1 MLLLAN
7 EDDFQVRLILVES
20 ELFLILFVHASKSIL
35 HYRTLIIHKD
45 FLSPINRSMSEADR
59 QKVAIVTG
67 SSSGIGY
74 ATSLLLARKGF
85 YTYASARNIDKSAS
99 LQSIAG
105 AERLPLKLIQL
116 DVTDDSSVKDAL
128 EKVVL
133 EKGRIDVL
141 VNNVGYGLFGAFG
154 DLSLD
159 EIKAQFET
167 NFFGVIRVIQHVL
180 PIMRTAQ
187 NGGGVIVNVSS
198 INGLVAFPVISAY
211 VATKFAIEGLSE
223 SIAYEL
229 EPFGIKVILIEPGAI
244 GSNFMKGSVLPKRAL
259 NPQSPYSEL
268 VQKFSVITSSQ
279 HENAIQPEE
288 VAKTIFQAISTEKP
302 EFRYVVGN
310 DAVSLLEARKNMP
323 FSEFQK
329 MIIQNIIQ

>member
-1 MLLLAN
+1 MR
-7 EDDFQVRLILVES
+7 EDMVLNKGTD
-20 ELFLILFVHASKSIL
+20 KG
-35 HYRTLIIHKD
+35 
-45 FLSPINRSMSEADR
+45 DR

-74 ATSLLLARKGF
+74 ATSLMLARKGF
-85 YTYASARNIDKSAS
+85 YTYASVRNINKSAS
-99 LQSIAG
+99 LESIAN

-116 DVTDDSSVKDAL
+116 DVTDDSSVKDAV
-128 EKVVL
+128 EKIVL

-141 VNNVGYGLFGAFG
+141 VNNAGYGLFGAFE

-167 NFFGVIRVIQHVL
+167 NFFGVIRVTQHVL
-180 PIMRTAQ
+180 PIMRTPA

-198 INGLVAFPVISAY
+198 INGRIAFPVISAY
-211 VATKFAIEGLSE
+211 VGTKFAIEGLSE

-259 NPQSPYSEL
+259 DPQSPYSEL
-268 VQKFSVITSSQ
+268 VQKFSVKTSSQ
-279 HENAIQPEE
+279 HDNATQPEE
-288 VAKTIFQAISTEKP
+288 VAKTIFQAISIEKP

-323 FSEFQK
+323 YSEFQK

>member
-1 MLLLAN
+1 MR
-7 EDDFQVRLILVES
+7 EDMVLNKGTD
-20 ELFLILFVHASKSIL
+20 KG
-35 HYRTLIIHKD
+35 
-45 FLSPINRSMSEADR
+45 DR

-74 ATSLLLARKGF
+74 ATSLMLARKGF
-85 YTYASARNIDKSAS
+85 YTYASVRNTNKSAS
-99 LQSIAG
+99 LESIAN

-116 DVTDDSSVKDAL
+116 DVTDDSSVKDAV
-128 EKVVL
+128 EKIVL

-141 VNNVGYGLFGAFG
+141 VNNAGYGLFGAFE

-167 NFFGVIRVIQHVL
+167 NFFGVIRVTQHVL
-180 PIMRTAQ
+180 PIMRTPA

-198 INGLVAFPVISAY
+198 INGLIAFPVISAY
-211 VATKFAIEGLSE
+211 VGTKFAIEGLSE

-259 NPQSPYSEL
+259 DPQSPYSEL
-268 VQKFSVITSSQ
+268 VQKFSVKTSSQ
-279 HENAIQPEE
+279 HDNATQPEE
-288 VAKTIFQAISTEKP
+288 VAKTIFQAISIEKP

-310 DAVSLLEARKNMP
+310 DAVSLLKARKNMP
-323 FSEFQK
+323 YSEFQK

>member
-1 MLLLAN
+1 MVL
-7 EDDFQVRLILVES
+7 
-20 ELFLILFVHASKSIL
+20 SKG
-35 HYRTLIIHKD
+35 TD
-45 FLSPINRSMSEADR
+45 EGDR

-74 ATSLLLARKGF
+74 ATSLMLARKGF
-85 YTYASARNIDKSAS
+85 YTYASARNINKSAS
-99 LQSIAG
+99 LESIAN
-105 AERLPLKLIQL
+105 AESLPLKLIQL

-141 VNNVGYGLFGAFG
+141 VNNAGYGLFGAFE

-167 NFFGVIRVIQHVL
+167 NFFGVIRVTQHVL
-180 PIMRTAQ
+180 PIMRTPQ

-198 INGLVAFPVISAY
+198 INGLIAFPVISAY
-211 VATKFAIEGLSE
+211 VGTKFAIEGLSE

-229 EPFGIKVILIEPGAI
+229 EPFGIKVILIEPGPI

-268 VQKFSVITSSQ
+268 VQKFSVKTRSQ
-279 HENAIQPEE
+279 HENATQPEE
-288 VAKTIFQAISTEKP
+288 VAKTIVHAISTEKP

-310 DAVSLLEARKNMP
+310 YAVSLLEERKNMP

-329 MIIQNIIQ
+329 MIIQNIMQ

>member
-1 MLLLAN
+1 M
-7 EDDFQVRLILVES
+7 V
-20 ELFLILFVHASKSIL
+20 
-35 HYRTLIIHKD
+35 
-45 FLSPINRSMSEADR
+45 LSRGTDEGDR

-74 ATSLLLARKGF
+74 ATSLMLARKGF
-85 YTYASARNIDKSAS
+85 YTYASVRNINKSAS
-99 LQSIAG
+99 LESIAN

-128 EKVVL
+128 EKIVL

-141 VNNVGYGLFGAFG
+141 VNNAGYGLFGAFE

-167 NFFGVIRVIQHVL
+167 NFFGVIRVTQHVL
-180 PIMRTAQ
+180 PIMTPQ
-187 NGGGVIVNVSS
+187 NGGGIIVNVSS
-198 INGLVAFPVISAY
+198 INGLIAVPVISAY

-259 NPQSPYSEL
+259 DPQSPYSEL
-268 VQKFSVITSSQ
+268 VQKFSVKTSSQ
-279 HENAIQPEE
+279 HENATQPEE
-288 VAKTIFQAISTEKP
+288 VSKTIFQAISVEKP

-310 DAVSLLEARKNMP
+310 DAISLLEARKNMP
-323 FSEFQK
+323 YSEFQK
-329 MIIQNIIQ
+329 MIVQNIIQ

>member
-1 MLLLAN
+1 MVLNKGTN
-7 EDDFQVRLILVES
+7 EG
-20 ELFLILFVHASKSIL
+20 
-35 HYRTLIIHKD
+35 
-45 FLSPINRSMSEADR
+45 DR

-74 ATSLLLARKGF
+74 ATSLMLARKGF
-85 YTYASARNIDKSAS
+85 YTYASVRNTNKSAS
-99 LQSIAG
+99 LESIAN

-116 DVTDDSSVKDAL
+116 DVTDDSSVKDAV
-128 EKVVL
+128 EKIVL

-141 VNNVGYGLFGAFG
+141 VNNAGYGLFGAFE

-167 NFFGVIRVIQHVL
+167 NFFGVIRVTQHVL
-180 PIMRTAQ
+180 PIMRTPQ

-198 INGLVAFPVISAY
+198 INGLIAFPVISAY
-211 VATKFAIEGLSE
+211 VGTKFAIEGLSE

-259 NPQSPYSEL
+259 DPQSPYSEL
-268 VQKFSVITSSQ
+268 VQKFSVKTSSQ
-279 HENAIQPEE
+279 HDNATQPEE
-288 VAKTIFQAISTEKP
+288 VAKTIFQAISIEKP

-323 FSEFQK
+323 YSEFQK

>member
-1 MLLLAN
+1 MREDMVLNKGTN
-7 EDDFQVRLILVES
+7 EG
-20 ELFLILFVHASKSIL
+20 
-35 HYRTLIIHKD
+35 
-45 FLSPINRSMSEADR
+45 DR

-74 ATSLLLARKGF
+74 ATSLMLARKGF
-85 YTYASARNIDKSAS
+85 YTYASVRNTNKSAS
-99 LQSIAG
+99 LESIAN

-116 DVTDDSSVKDAL
+116 DVTDDSSVKDAV
-128 EKVVL
+128 EKIVL

-141 VNNVGYGLFGAFG
+141 VNNAGYGLFGAFE

-167 NFFGVIRVIQHVL
+167 NFFGVIRVTQHVL
-180 PIMRTAQ
+180 PIMRTPA

-198 INGLVAFPVISAY
+198 INGRIAFPVISAY
-211 VATKFAIEGLSE
+211 VGTKFAIEGLSE

-259 NPQSPYSEL
+259 DPQSPYSEL
-268 VQKFSVITSSQ
+268 VQKFSVKTSSQ
-279 HENAIQPEE
+279 HDNATQPEE
-288 VAKTIFQAISTEKP
+288 VAKTIFQAISIEKP

-323 FSEFQK
+323 YSEFQK

>member
-1 MLLLAN
+1 MR
-7 EDDFQVRLILVES
+7 DDMVLNKGTKEG
-20 ELFLILFVHASKSIL
+20 A
-35 HYRTLIIHKD
+35 
-45 FLSPINRSMSEADR
+45 R

-99 LQSIAG
+99 LGSIANT
-105 AERLPLKLIQL
+105 ERLPLKLIQL
-116 DVTDDSSVKDAL
+116 DVTDDSSIKAAL
-128 EKVVL
+128 EKIVL

-141 VNNVGYGLFGAFG
+141 VNNAGYGLFGAFE
-154 DLSLD
+154 DLTLD

-167 NFFGVIRVIQHVL
+167 NFFGVIRVTQHVL
-180 PIMRTAQ
+180 PTMRTQ
-187 NGGGVIVNVSS
+187 GGGGVIVNVSS
-198 INGLVAFPVISAY
+198 INGRVAFPVISAY
-211 VATKFAIEGLSE
+211 VSTKFATEGLSE

-229 EPFGIKVILIEPGAI
+229 GPFGIKVILIEPGAI

-259 NPQSPYSEL
+259 DPQSPYSEL
-268 VQKFSVITSSQ
+268 VKKVSAKISSD
-279 HENAIQPEE
+279 HENATQPEE
-288 VAKTIFQAISTEKP
+288 VAKAIVDAISTERP

-310 DAVSLLEARKNMP
+310 DAVSLSEARKNMS

-329 MIIQNIIQ
+329 MITQNIKQ

>member
-1 MLLLAN
+1 LN
-7 EDDFQVRLILVES
+7 KGTDERDS
-20 ELFLILFVHASKSIL
+20 
-35 HYRTLIIHKD
+35 
-45 FLSPINRSMSEADR
+45 

-74 ATSLLLARKGF
+74 ATSLMLARKGF
-85 YTYASARNIDKSAS
+85 YTYASVRNINKSAS
-99 LQSIAG
+99 LESIAS

-116 DVTDDSSVKDAL
+116 DVTDDGSVKDAL
-128 EKVVL
+128 KQIVL

-141 VNNVGYGLFGAFG
+141 VNNAGYGLFGAFE

-167 NFFGVIRVIQHVL
+167 NFFGVIRVTQNVL
-180 PIMRTAQ
+180 PVMRTPQ
-187 NGGGVIVNVSS
+187 NGGGIIVNVSS
-198 INGLVAFPVISAY
+198 INGLIPFPVISAY
-211 VATKFAIEGLSE
+211 VGTKFAIEGLSE

-229 EPFGIKVILIEPGAI
+229 EPFGIKVILIEPGPI

-259 NPQSPYSEL
+259 DPHSPYSEL
-268 VQKFSVITSSQ
+268 VQKVSVKTSSQ
-279 HENAIQPEE
+279 HENATQPEE
-288 VAKTIFQAISTEKP
+288 VAKTIFQAISIEKP

-310 DAVSLLEARKNMP
+310 DAVSLLESRKNMP
-323 FSEFQK
+323 YSEFQK

>member
-1 MLLLAN
+1 MVLNKGTN
-7 EDDFQVRLILVES
+7 EG
-20 ELFLILFVHASKSIL
+20 A
-35 HYRTLIIHKD
+35 
-45 FLSPINRSMSEADR
+45 R

-99 LQSIAG
+99 LGSIANT
-105 AERLPLKLIQL
+105 ERLPLKLIQL
-116 DVTDDSSVKDAL
+116 DVTDDSSIKAAL
-128 EKVVL
+128 EKIVL

-141 VNNVGYGLFGAFG
+141 VNNAGYGLFGAFE
-154 DLSLD
+154 DLTLD

-167 NFFGVIRVIQHVL
+167 NFFGVIRVTQHVL
-180 PIMRTAQ
+180 PTMRIQ
-187 NGGGVIVNVSS
+187 GGGGVIVNVSS
-198 INGLVAFPVISAY
+198 INGRVAFPVISAY
-211 VATKFAIEGLSE
+211 VSTKFATEGLSE

-229 EPFGIKVILIEPGAI
+229 GPFGIKVILIEPGAI

-259 NPQSPYSEL
+259 DPQSPYSEL
-268 VQKFSVITSSQ
+268 VKKVSAKISSD
-279 HENAIQPEE
+279 HENATQPEE
-288 VAKTIFQAISTEKP
+288 VAKAIVDAISTESP

-310 DAVSLLEARKNMP
+310 DAVSLSEARKNMS

-329 MIIQNIIQ
+329 MITQNIK